1 MQRALLQYFLPQ
13 NHRLVV
19 KAVGESVAL
28 KNFTLTAFPTMH
40 DTPESVGYVLTGKD
54 ARFGVCTDTGCVTAE
69 MLDALAGCDAAVI
82 EANHDVNMLRTGR
95 YPVYLKRR
103 ILSDRGHLSN
113 EACAQLAC
121 ALAKTG
127 VRSLVLGHLSREN
140 NRPGLAER
148 AVREA
153 LDGEG
158 FSAVTLRVAPAE
170 GDLELEV
177 TPCCASN

>member
-1 MQRALLQYFLPQ
+1 M
-13 NHRLVV
+13 
-19 KAVGESVAL
+19 
-28 KNFTLTAFPTMH
+28 
-40 DTPESVGYVLTGKD
+40 
-54 ARFGVCTDTGCVTAE
+54 
-69 MLDALAGCDAAVI
+69 
-82 EANHDVNMLRTGR
+82 
-95 YPVYLKRR
+95 
-103 ILSDRGHLSN
+103 
-113 EACAQLAC
+113 
-121 ALAKTG
+121 
-127 VRSLVLGHLSREN
+127 LGHLSREN

>member
-1 MQRALLQYFLPQ
+1 M
-13 NHRLVV
+13 
-19 KAVGESVAL
+19 
-28 KNFTLTAFPTMH
+28 
-40 DTPESVGYVLTGKD
+40 
-54 ARFGVCTDTGCVTAE
+54 
-69 MLDALAGCDAAVI
+69 
-82 EANHDVNMLRTGR
+82 
-95 YPVYLKRR
+95 
-103 ILSDRGHLSN
+103 
-113 EACAQLAC
+113 
-121 ALAKTG
+121 
-127 VRSLVLGHLSREN
+127 RSLVLGHLSREN